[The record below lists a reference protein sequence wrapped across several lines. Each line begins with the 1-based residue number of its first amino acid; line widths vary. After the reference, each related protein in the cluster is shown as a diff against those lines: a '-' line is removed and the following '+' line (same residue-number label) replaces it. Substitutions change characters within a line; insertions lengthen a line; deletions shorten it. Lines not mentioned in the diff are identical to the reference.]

1 MVTEMTDKVCPLLNA
16 ANRIFLECVENQC
29 AWYVDGACALHV
41 LARNSHDVASNKQVT
56 EPLRHNGFKVFEV
69 SLVSNNQVT
78 SDKTSDWISV
88 EEA

>member
-1 MVTEMTDKVCPLLNA
+1 MADKICPLLRA
-16 ANRIFLECVENQC
+16 ANRVLCDCVGNAC
-29 AWYVDGACALHV
+29 AWYVDEACALSV
-41 LARNSHDVASNKQVT
+41 LARNSHDVASNNQVT